1 MWEGKEVEK
10 KVVPTPSAVAEWKR
24 KAAKGAVELADG
36 KEVVGL
42 GSGTTVAEMVKMLG
56 ERRPR
61 SIFIPASRSTESLC
75 KEVGLRLGTLEE
87 YGEVVLT
94 IDGADEVDPELDLLK
109 GGGGAHTREKLLAL
123 VSREVVIAVDK
134 TKLVRV
140 LGEKRPVPVEVLPF
154 GWKQTAT
161 RLERLG
167 GKASIREEKGRPFLT
182 DNGNYVL
189 DVFFGL
195 IKRPRELEKRIN
207 SVPGVVENG
216 IFSGLADVVVVGHEE
231 GCTALCKGKRLGE
244 SLKGWGLTLE

>member
-1 MWEGKEVEK
+1 MDSVER
-10 KVVPTPSAVAEWKR
+10 KVVPTPSVVGEWKR
-24 KAAKGAVELADG
+24 RAAKGAAGLAEG

-42 GSGTTVAEMVKMLG
+42 GSGTTVAEVVRVLG
-56 ERRPR
+56 ERKPK
-61 SIFIPASRSTESLC
+61 SIFIPASRFTESLC
-75 KEVGLRLGTLEE
+75 REAGLKLGTLEE
-87 YGEVVLT
+87 YGEVDLT

-140 LGEKRPVPVEVLPF
+140 LGEKMPVPVEILPF
-154 GWKQTAT
+154 GWRQTAA

-167 GKASIREEKGRPFLT
+167 GKVSLREERGRPFLT

-189 DVFFGL
+189 DVRFGE
-195 IKRPRELEKRIN
+195 IKNPRKLERRIN
-207 SVPGVVENG
+207 LVPGVVENG

-231 GCTALCKGKRLGE
+231 GCTALCSGRKAGR
-244 SLKGWGLTLE
+244 SLRGWELAVE